1 MKRIVISV
9 LAAALIAGG
18 AVWGACGVK
27 SYARSVEAAL
37 ETAVNASGSERN
49 AEYETA
55 LEAWNAARPLFYV
68 WFPHSEVDTLGE
80 HFALMGHYLDAGDE
94 ARFFSEC
101 RRAIRRLEN
110 IGEAERLSVEN
121 VF

>member
-9 LAAALIAGG
+9 LAAALILVV
-18 AVWGACGVK
+18 AVWGACRVK
-27 SYARSVEAAL
+27 KTAQAVESAL
-37 ETAVNASGSERN
+37 ETALNNSDEERN
-49 AEYETA
+49 AGYEKA
-55 LEAWNAARPLFYV
+55 REAWNAAKPLFYV
-68 WFPHSEVDTLGE
+68 WFPHNGIDALSEN
-80 HFALMGHYLDAGDE
+80 FALMEHYLGAGDE
-94 ARFFSEC
+94 AQFSSEC